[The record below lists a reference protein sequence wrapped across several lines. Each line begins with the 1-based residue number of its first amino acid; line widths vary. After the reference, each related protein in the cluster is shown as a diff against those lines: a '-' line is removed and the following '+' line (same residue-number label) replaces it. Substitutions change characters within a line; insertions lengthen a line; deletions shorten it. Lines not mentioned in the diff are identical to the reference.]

1 MLINISSLKYVTL
14 VLLIS
19 SCNSSKNV
27 SGVNSGT
34 ENSYKV
40 ATLIKTAC
48 YGSCPVYEMTI
59 YSNLV
64 VEFSGERFVNNI
76 GKFTSRI
83 AQSDLQDLQDA
94 FFQNEFFQLEDEY
107 TSLVSDLPTTF
118 VYYSDGKKSKTVKDY
133 TGAPESLKEL
143 EKLLEGFVES
153 LEWVAVKED

>member
-1 MLINISSLKYVTL
+1 MLINISLLKYVTL

-48 YGSCPVYEMTI
+48 YGSCPIYEMTI

-83 AQSDLQDLQDA
+83 AQSDLQNLQDA
-94 FFQNEFFQLEDEY
+94 FSENEFFELEDEIQAKKRVAECL
-107 TSLVSDLPTTF
+107 TEW
-118 VYYSDGKKSKTVKDY
+118 GKVGHRPKGWRNPGWLAHPYAIDVLRDFFEY
-133 TGAPESLKEL
+133 
-143 EKLLEGFVES
+143 F
-153 LEWVAVKED
+153 